1 MYNGAIIAMKA
12 KNQTIP
18 NAFWDKVLP
27 EYGKVL
33 GVSVVDGKSL
43 LALPNIPK
51 DNITKDALNGL
62 QEKFKTA
69 SILFFMGDFED
80 GFQTDSVQPFTV
92 LSDKENNPILSVFT
106 EASFNNYKQEKGT
119 HSPAFYAFNEFI
131 IEEVKDAYEK
141 CKGDLDALM
150 GMIREDKRL
159 RTKLQGAL
167 SPSGTMVFMANTS
180 EIVKVFTGEDG
191 EPEDFSFG
199 WATQSCGYSEDKEEE
214 EEKLVEAFSGKKEE
228 ETKKPSVMDK
238 LFGPTKASA
247 EPPPVPQEEKKEQVE
262 AKPAEEEKVKEEEF
276 EEIKIDL
283 PSRNMSK
290 NEKKDFWRAELGF
303 LPDNYLKRNSFTVK
317 RYPKSGELI
326 GEGDQKLVKGKA
338 YKSFYDAA
346 VAMANRNGV
355 GDAGK
360 DVAPHHI
367 PTTETAVKPPA
378 ADEPKATVAEAP
390 DIASSIST
398 LTDADRKAIAKE
410 FLDGA
415 PVKKSLDNHANEIMD
430 PEKMKTSLAKIK
442 TFTDEMT
449 IKLIDTFKWDRDA
462 LMHLAK
468 IKPEALVLLAHEYR
482 TLTPEFKKYI
492 SEARKP
498 VDKPVTVETTTEE
511 KPRRVSKLPL

>member
-51 DNITKDALNGL
+51 ANITRDALNGL
-62 QEKFKTA
+62 QEKFKSA

-92 LSDKENNPILSVFT
+92 LSDKDDNPILSVFT

-150 GMIREDKRL
+150 GMLREDKRL
-159 RTKLQGAL
+159 RTKLEGAL

-180 EIVKVFTGEDG
+180 EIVKIHTGEG
-191 EPEDFSFG
+191 EPENFSFG
-199 WATQSCGYSEDKEEE
+199 WATESCGYREDAEAED
-214 EEKLVEAFSGKKEE
+214 EKLVEAFSEKPKE
-228 ETKKPSVMDK
+228 PSVMDK
-238 LFGPTKASA
+238 LFGATKVAE
-247 EPPPVPQEEKKEQVE
+247 EPPPIPKEKEEKQAEVE
-262 AKPAEEEKVKEEEF
+262 AKPAEEKEKPEIEEVI
-276 EEIKIDL
+276 IKVPEDIK
-283 PSRNMSK
+283 SK
-290 NEKKDFWRAELGF
+290 NQKKDWWRAQLGF
-303 LPDNYLKRNSFTVK
+303 LPSNYIQRKTFVVK
-317 RYPKSGELI
+317 RYPTGVLI
-326 GEGDQKLVKGKA
+326 GEGDNTLKHGQV

-346 VAMANRNGV
+346 VAMANNKSGT
-355 GDAGK
+355 GSSGK
-360 DVAPHHI
+360 DVTPHHI
-367 PTTETAVKPPA
+367 PTAETAVKPPA
-378 ADEPKATVAEAP
+378 VESKPAEAP
-390 DIASSIST
+390 VKDISGSIST
-398 LTDADRKAIAKE
+398 LSDADRKAIAKD
-410 FLDGA
+410 FLDSA

-430 PEKMKTSLAKIK
+430 PEKMRTSLAKIK

-449 IKLIDTFKWDRDA
+449 IKLTDTFKWDRDA
-462 LMHLAK
+462 MMHLAK

-482 TLTPEFKKYI
+482 TLLPAYKQYI

-498 VDKPVTVETTTEE
+498 VDKPAETPVSTMEE
-511 KPRRVSKLPL
+511 KPKRVSRLPL

>member
-51 DNITKDALNGL
+51 DKITRDALNGL
-62 QEKFKTA
+62 QEKFKSA

-92 LSDKENNPILSVFT
+92 LSDKDGNPILSVFT

-131 IEEVKDAYEK
+131 IEEIKDAFEK

-150 GMIREDKRL
+150 SMLREDKRL
-159 RTKLQGAL
+159 RTKMQGAL

-180 EIVKVFTGEDG
+180 EIVKIHTGAG
-191 EPEDFSFG
+191 EPENFSFG
-199 WATQSCGYSEDKEEE
+199 WSTESCGYREDPIEE
-214 EEKLVEAFSGKKEE
+214 EEKLVKAFSEEKKEE
-228 ETKKPSVMDK
+228 TKEPSALDK
-238 LFGPTKASA
+238 LFGSTEKAT

-262 AKPAEEEKVKEEEF
+262 TKPAQEEKPKEEEF
-276 EEIKIDL
+276 EEIRIEL
-283 PSRNMSK
+283 PRNNMSK
-290 NEKKDFWRAELGF
+290 NEKKDFWRAELGY
-303 LPDNYLKRNSFTVK
+303 LPDNYLKRTAVTVK

-326 GEGDQKLVKGKA
+326 GEGDNKIVRGKIH
-338 YKSFYDAA
+338 KSFYDAA
-346 VAMANRNGV
+346 VALANRSGT
-355 GDAGK
+355 GSGGK
-360 DVAPHHI
+360 DTAPHHI

-378 ADEPKATVAEAP
+378 VETKPAEAP
-390 DIASSIST
+390 VKDISGSIST
-398 LTDADRKAIAKE
+398 ISDADRKAIAKD
-410 FLDGA
+410 FLDSA

-442 TFTDEMT
+442 TFTEEMT
-449 IKLIDTFKWDRDA
+449 IKLVDTFKWDRDA

-498 VDKPVTVETTTEE
+498 VE
-511 KPRRVSKLPL
+511 KPAETSDTKEKPKLRSMPL

>member
-1 MYNGAIIAMKA
+1 MYNGSIIAMKA

-43 LALPNIPK
+43 LSLPNIPK
-51 DNITKDALNGL
+51 DNITTDALNGL
-62 QEKFKTA
+62 QEKFKAA

-92 LSDKENNPILSVFT
+92 LSDKDGNPILSVFT

-131 IEEVKDAYEK
+131 IEEIKDAYEK

-150 GMIREDKRL
+150 GMLREDKRL
-159 RTKLQGAL
+159 RTKMEGAL

-180 EIVKVFTGEDG
+180 EIVKIHTGEG
-191 EPEDFSFG
+191 EPENFSFG
-199 WATQSCGYSEDKEEE
+199 WATESCGYSEDAEED
-214 EEKLVEAFSGKKEE
+214 EEKLVEAFSEKPKE
-228 ETKKPSVMDK
+228 PSTLDK
-238 LFGPTKASA
+238 LFGSTKATA
-247 EPPPVPQEEKKEQVE
+247 EPPPVPKEEEEKQAEVE
-262 AKPAEEEKVKEEEF
+262 TKPAEEKGAEF
-276 EEIKIDL
+276 EEVKITIPDEL
-283 PSRNMSK
+283 KSK
-290 NEKKDFWRAELGF
+290 NQRKDWWRSQLGF
-303 LPDNYLKRNSFTVK
+303 LPPSYQKCKTFVVK
-317 RYPKSGELI
+317 RYPATGALI
-326 GEGDQKLVKGKA
+326 GENEQKLNHGHV

-346 VAMANRNGV
+346 VAMANNGNSAARNV
-355 GDAGK
+355 K

-378 ADEPKATVAEAP
+378 AVEPKQAEAP
-390 DIASSIST
+390 VKDISGSIST

-410 FLDGA
+410 FLDSA

-442 TFTDEMT
+442 TFTEEMT
-449 IKLIDTFKWDRDA
+449 IKLTDTFKWDRDA
-462 LMHLAK
+462 LMLLAK

-482 TLTPEFKKYI
+482 TLMPEFKKYI

-498 VDKPVTVETTTEE
+498 VDKPVEAPVSKEE
-511 KPRRVSKLPL
+511 KPKRVSRLPL